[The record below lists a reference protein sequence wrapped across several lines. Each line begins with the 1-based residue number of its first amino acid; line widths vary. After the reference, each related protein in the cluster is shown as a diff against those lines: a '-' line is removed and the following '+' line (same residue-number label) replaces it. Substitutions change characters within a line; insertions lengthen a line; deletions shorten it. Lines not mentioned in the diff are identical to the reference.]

1 MQEIDTRET
10 KEPAVLAADV
20 ARVLQVLLE
29 LGNDVQKSLRAIAD
43 VPIRP
48 FDGRT
53 ALEMIEA
60 GRTEDVVAYLQSLSA
75 GWVG

>member
-1 MQEIDTRET
+1 MQETDVRET
-10 KEPAVLAADV
+10 KEPAVLAADI

-29 LGNDVQKSLRAIAD
+29 LGNDARKSLNIITDA
-43 VPIRP
+43 PIRP

-53 ALEMIEA
+53 ALEMVEA
-60 GRTEDVVAYLQSLSA
+60 GRTEDVVGYLRSFST

>member
-1 MQEIDTRET
+1 MREFDARAT
-10 KEPAVLAADV
+10 KEPAVLAANI

-29 LGNDVQKSLRAIAD
+29 LGNDPRKSLNTIAAA
-43 VPIRP
+43 PIRS

-53 ALEMIEA
+53 ALEMVEA
-60 GRTEDVVAYLQSLSA
+60 GRTDDVVGYLQSFSA

>member
-1 MQEIDTRET
+1 MQETDVQGT
-10 KEPAVLAADV
+10 KEPAVLAADI

-29 LGNDVQKSLRAIAD
+29 LGNDARKSMNTIAGA
-43 VPIRP
+43 PIRA

-53 ALEMIEA
+53 ALEMVEA
-60 GRTEDVVAYLQSLSA
+60 GRTEDVVGYLRSFSA